1 MSSSASTVL
10 GMKQTANKDET
21 EPYVTEVKKMPT
33 YSLVYD
39 VWNAN
44 AALST

>member
-10 GMKQTANKDET
+10 GMKQTANKDES
-21 EPYVTEVKKMPT
+21 EPYVIEVKKIPT
-33 YSLVYD
+33 YSLAYD
-39 VWNAN
+39 VSNAN